1 MTRGADTEE
10 AAYTLPT
17 GELRI
22 SIIED
27 SYASKRGW
35 IPGEKLYQMADYTS
49 QKMSVA
55 DYSDEYKQCIEQ
67 GKRFVIK
74 DEDSVVFE
82 RKQVSKR
89 VPVKSLLPDVSIPDR
104 TCNVQL
110 EVQNLEP
117 YFDD

>member
-1 MTRGADTEE
+1 MDPKLIIPFESDEE
-10 AAYTLPT
+10 FTDFCVAPYAY
-17 GELRI
+17 
-22 SIIED
+22 IERND
-27 SYASKRGW
+27 NGVF
-35 IPGEKLYQMADYTS
+35 YTHG
-49 QKMSVA
+49 